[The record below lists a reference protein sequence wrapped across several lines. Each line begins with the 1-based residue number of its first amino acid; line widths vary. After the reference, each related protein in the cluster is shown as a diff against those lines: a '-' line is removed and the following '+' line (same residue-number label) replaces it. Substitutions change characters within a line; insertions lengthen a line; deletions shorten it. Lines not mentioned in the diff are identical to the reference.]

1 MALNSNILIGY
12 NDYVQNGAI
21 YDQNVNT
28 VAEDAFPLTNLLL
41 PDLWQ
46 PTIFE
51 ATNQTIQFT
60 IDLGA
65 QKPVNLVALL
75 KHNVN
80 FTGKWRVYLNQDY
93 DNDPLGQEYD
103 SGWQNI
109 IPPQPGFGALEW
121 GAFQWNDA
129 LPEYNLGFYNRHAYQ
144 PLPTTII
151 TRYITIAIQAPA
163 NTNPIRI
170 FRLWASIGYQPSS
183 NVEYGADITVI
194 DDTKVV
200 ESAVGVRQYGDR
212 VQRRQLNAGF
222 DMLPR
227 SEMLYQIVGGLYLAS
242 GISTPIIAILE
253 PTDPSNF
260 YAEAVYGN
268 LTQLDKA
275 TYASWLRWAT
285 TFSIEEAV

>member
-1 MALNSNILIGY
+1 MALNNNILIGY
-12 NDYVQNGAI
+12 NDFAEKGAV
-21 YDQNVNT
+21 YDQNANT
-28 VAEDAFPLTNLLL
+28 VPMDGFPLSNILSS
-41 PDLWQ
+41 DLWQ
-46 PTIFE
+46 PVIFQ
-51 ATNQTIQFT
+51 ATNQTLQFT

-65 QKPVNLVALL
+65 QKPLNLIALL

-109 IPPQPGFGALEW
+109 IPPQPGFGGLQW
-121 GAFQWNDA
+121 GQFQWNDA
-129 LPEYNLGFYNRHAYQ
+129 VPEYNLGYYNRHAYM
-144 PLPTTII
+144 PLPDTVVA
-151 TRYITIAIQAPA
+151 RYVTVAIQAPA
-163 NTNPIRI
+163 NTDPIRI
-170 FRLWASIGYQPSS
+170 FRLWASIGYQPSI
-183 NVEYGADITVI
+183 NVEYGADITII

-200 ESAVGVRQYGDR
+200 QSAVGVRQYGDR

-227 SEMLYQIVGGLYLAS
+227 SEMLYSIVGGLYLAS
-242 GISTPIIAILE
+242 GISTPVIAILE
-253 PTDPSNF
+253 PLDPSNF

-268 LTQLDKA
+268 LKQLDKA
-275 TYASWLRWAT
+275 TYSSWMRWTT